1 MGSEKYK
8 YCEVLVPVAVGE
20 TYTYRV
26 PDYMELRLGSYVRVP
41 LGARTANGVV
51 WALKSEL
58 GDTSY
63 AHKLRSVEAAYE
75 NPPLSDDNMQFV
87 DWVSDYT
94 MAPKG
99 MVLRMVMRSPASL
112 GAPRQIM
119 GVRLTGA
126 LPKKMTR
133 QRVMVIERAGK
144 LAWRKSELARF
155 AGVSAGV
162 LNGMLT
168 EDVLETAPLPA
179 LAPFSEPKFK
189 DDKIQ
194 LTNDQ
199 ADAADQLKTRIL
211 DNAFSATLL
220 KGVTGSGKT
229 EVYFEMIAAALEQD
243 KQVLVLLPEIAL
255 TEPFIDRFESRF
267 GIPPALWHSSVS
279 ERERERIWRGVSEG
293 RAKIV
298 VGTRSALFLP
308 FSELGLIIV
317 DEEHDGS
324 FKQEE
329 GVIYHARDMAV
340 VRANIGQFPVLLS
353 SATPSVET
361 RVNVERGR
369 YACTELQKRHGS
381 AGLPSV
387 ELVDMRENKLKAGS
401 WISAKLGTAIEE
413 TLSRGEQALLFLNRR
428 GYAPLTL
435 CRTCGERMQ
444 CPHCS
449 AWLVEHRFEGRLQC
463 HHCGHHTRK
472 PEKCPSC
479 QDENSLVACGPGVE
493 RLAEEV
499 RDKYPDKEI
508 AVLSS
513 DMNTDTPLR
522 DLLQKI
528 QDGEVDIII
537 GTQLVAKGHHF
548 PKLTLVGIVDA
559 DIGLAGGDPRAAEHT
574 FQLISQVSGRAGREE
589 KPGLALVQT
598 HMPEHPLM
606 QALADG
612 RTEHFYREE
621 IALREA
627 GHLPPFGRLASLII
641 AGPDMQE
648 TEGYAAHLVRGAPQN
663 ENVRVLGPAP
673 APLSMIRGRHRF
685 RILVRTSREF
695 HLQAYLTDWLGSL
708 PAPRGKTRLVIDI
721 DPQSFL

>member
-1 MGSEKYK
+1 M
-8 YCEVLVPVAVGE
+8 PVAVGE

-26 PDYMELRLGSYVRVP
+26 PDYMELKPGSYVRVP
-41 LGARTANGVV
+41 LGARTVNGVV

-58 GDTSY
+58 DDTSF
-63 AHKLRSVEAAYE
+63 AHKLRGVEAVYE
-75 NPPLSDDNMQFV
+75 NPPLCEEHMHFV
-87 DWVSDYT
+87 DWVADYT
-94 MAPKG
+94 MALRG

-119 GVRLTGA
+119 GVRFTGA

-133 QRVMVIERAGK
+133 QRELVIERAGK

-162 LNGMLT
+162 INGLLK
-168 EDVLETAPLPA
+168 EEVLEIAPLPA
-179 LAPFSEPKFK
+179 LAPFKAPKFE
-189 DDKIQ
+189 DEKIQ
-194 LTNDQ
+194 LTKDQ
-199 ADAADQLKTRIL
+199 VIAADQLKARMREKV
-211 DNAFSATLL
+211 FSASLL

-229 EVYFEMIAAALEQD
+229 EVYFEMIASALEQD

-255 TEPFIDRFESRF
+255 TQPFIDRFEHRF
-267 GIPPALWHSSVS
+267 GVPPALWHSSVS
-279 ERERERIWRGVSEG
+279 ERERERIWRGVSEN
-293 RAKIV
+293 RARIV

-308 FSELGLIIV
+308 FSDLGLIIV

-340 VRANIGQFPVLLS
+340 VRAHIGQFPILLS

-361 RVNVERGR
+361 RVNVEKGR
-369 YACTELQKRHGS
+369 YACAELQKRHGS
-381 AGLPSV
+381 AGLPDV
-387 ELVDMRENKLKAGS
+387 ELVDMRENKLKAGN
-401 WISAKLGTAIEE
+401 WISTRLGEVIEE
-413 TLSRGEQALLFLNRR
+413 TLSRGDQVLLFLNRR

-449 AWLVEHRFEGRLQC
+449 AWLVEHRSQSRLQC
-463 HHCGHHTRK
+463 HHCGHFTKK

-499 RDKYPDKEI
+499 RQKYPDKKI

-522 DLLQKI
+522 DFLQKI
-528 QDGEVDIII
+528 HDGEIDIII

-559 DIGLAGGDPRAAEHT
+559 DIGLAGGDPRAGEHT

-606 QALADG
+606 QALAAG
-612 RTEHFYREE
+612 RTEQFYQEE
-621 IALREA
+621 ISMREA
-627 GHLPPFGRLASLII
+627 GNLPPFGRLASLII
-641 AGPDMQE
+641 AGPDISE
-648 TEGYAAHLVRGAPQN
+648 VEKYAVHLVRTAPQN
-663 ENVRVLGPAP
+663 ESVRVLGPAP

-685 RILVRTSREF
+685 RILVRTPREF
-695 HLQAYLTDWLGSL
+695 HLQAYIKDWLARL
-708 PAPRGKTRLVIDI
+708 PAPKGKTRLVIDI